1 MRTHYDLQ
9 REVIEAALRLLDD
22 IELHG
27 DAFGIE
33 VFRRQLADSGHRFSE
48 ADLRYLG
55 EIEERAAKFRSL
67 KAKCDKAEDGE
78 VEDAI
83 CDEMDAERDWLLAER
98 EILKNVFGRLLR

>member
-33 VFRRQLADSGHRFSE
+33 VFRRQLA
-48 ADLRYLG
+48 
-55 EIEERAAKFRSL
+55 
-67 KAKCDKAEDGE
+67 
-78 VEDAI
+78 
-83 CDEMDAERDWLLAER
+83 LLIR
-98 EILKNVFGRLLR
+98 PNYRNQRRM